1 MTAENEVRITLTDVF
16 NKQELQNKEVT
27 AILGEIKTSVAVLI
41 KSVEPQTGINAEI
54 FKRVLAIE
62 KKVWALPS
70 AAVIIAIASVVV
82 AYLRP

>member
-70 AAVIIAIASVVV
+70 AAVIIAIAGVIV
-82 AYLRP
+82 AYIRP

>member
-41 KSVEPQTGINAEI
+41 KSVEPQTGINAEV
-54 FKRVLAIE
+54 FKRLLVIE

-70 AAVIIAIASVVV
+70 AAVIIAIAGVIV
-82 AYLRP
+82 AYMRP